1 MVEKEEIIY
10 KVEIKD
16 GNNLI
21 TIMVDGENNSKEE
34 IMEATKDGEINN
46 NLILDGKI
54 NNQTMVG
61 EVIKV
66 EMVDGEVIKVEI
78 VDGEVI
84 KVEILDGD
92 KIKEIKELLNLD
104 IKEQWVLIQWQLHLE
119 IILVE

>member
-66 EMVDGEVIKVEI
+66 EI

-92 KIKEIKELLNLD
+92 KIKEIKELLNSD
-104 IKEQWVLIQWQLHLE
+104 IKEQWVLIQWQLHLG